1 MTMDKAAKR
10 ILVIINPAAGRGQ
23 PVLHTLNHVFADT
36 DIEWEIAVTKKYGDA
51 GEAARAAASDMD
63 VIVACGGDGTVME
76 VANALHGTETPL
88 AVLPGGTANVL
99 AAELNIPHDLEQAI
113 RLITDPSARTCPVD
127 MGEIDGRL
135 FFHLSI
141 GILGE
146 LANRTDRA
154 AKDHNGLLAYLLSGL
169 KELQKLPDPTL
180 FRLTLDG
187 EKTEVEGIG
196 CMVTNLSKIGI
207 ADLRLARDIELSD
220 GAMDVM
226 VIRDVNLSTL
236 VKTLGEA
243 ITSGEIANTL
253 WRQRAKEVSI
263 SVPSK
268 MHAMLDGE
276 PFESTSESFT
286 VHTVPGAVNIFVP
299 SDDSSR

>member
-1 MTMDKAAKR
+1 MTTNQAAKR
-10 ILVIINPAAGRGQ
+10 VLVIINPAAGRGQ

-36 DIEWEIAVTKKYGDA
+36 DIEWEIAVTKRYGDA
-51 GEAARAAASDMD
+51 GEAARAAAADMD
-63 VIVACGGDGTVME
+63 VIAVYGGDGTVME
-76 VANALHGTETPL
+76 VANALHGTEIPM

-99 AAELNIPHDLEQAI
+99 AAELNIPRDLEQAV
-113 RLITDPSARTCPVD
+113 RLITDPPARTCPVD
-127 MGEIDGRL
+127 MGEIDGQL

-141 GILGE
+141 GILGD

-169 KELQKLPDPTL
+169 KELEQLPDPTL

-187 EKTEVEGIG
+187 KESDVEGIG
-196 CMVTNLSKIGI
+196 CMVTNLGKIGI
-207 ADLRLARDIELSD
+207 ADLRLAHDINLSD

-243 ITSGEIANTL
+243 ITSGEIANAL

-276 PFESTSESFT
+276 PFESASESF
-286 VHTVPGAVNIFVP
+286 VAHIIPGAVTILVP
-299 SDDSSR
+299 FDASSE